1 MSFLTFPSCRLLSP
15 PPTTVVPPLA
25 DAVALA
31 HKALSASKQA
41 ALLLAEDSE
50 PPPTRFF
57 YFLNLII
64 PNHVKTRH
72 IKCFLD
78 IFFFCF
84 VSSSVSSLPE
94 EGTIVRSKK
103 LLERRARNRRAP
115 KPNGLDNES
124 SYLPQKSNPK
134 KKMRQGFDNE
144 DALQLFLWGPETKQ
158 LLTAKEEA
166 ELIAHIQVCVCV
178 C

>member
-1 MSFLTFPSCRLLSP
+1 M
-15 PPTTVVPPLA
+15 
-25 DAVALA
+25 
-31 HKALSASKQA
+31 
-41 ALLLAEDSE
+41 
-50 PPPTRFF
+50 
-57 YFLNLII
+57 
-64 PNHVKTRH
+64 
-72 IKCFLD
+72 
-78 IFFFCF
+78 
-84 VSSSVSSLPE
+84 SSLPE

-166 ELIAHIQVCVCV
+166 ELIAHIQVCVCFDAN
-178 C
+178 

>member
-1 MSFLTFPSCRLLSP
+1 MF
-15 PPTTVVPPLA
+15 V
-25 DAVALA
+25 
-31 HKALSASKQA
+31 
-41 ALLLAEDSE
+41 
-50 PPPTRFF
+50 
-57 YFLNLII
+57 
-64 PNHVKTRH
+64 
-72 IKCFLD
+72 
-78 IFFFCF
+78 F

-134 KKMRQGFDNE
+134 KKMRQGFDND

-178 C
+178 CVFMLTNFFSLMLTNLLMVIIISEFDKVGEGED